1 MELAKA
7 AYAKGA
13 ANPLF
18 QDTLGWVR
26 YNLDDPEGARDLI
39 EMSVIKAK
47 GPEPYYHLAVLAK
60 YVDDDPDAA
69 RDNIEEALRRLNEI
83 PSPGH
88 VTRQLKLS
96 AQKLAK
102 SVGASLR
109 PGPRE

>member
-7 AYAKGA
+7 AYAKDA

-26 YNLDDPEGARDLI
+26 YKLDDPEGARDLI
-39 EMSVIKAK
+39 EMAVIKAK
-47 GPEPYYHLAVLAK
+47 GPESFYHLAVLSK
-60 YVDDDPDAA
+60 YVDDDIEVA

-83 PSPGH
+83 PSPGY
-88 VTRQLKLS
+88 VTRQLK
-96 AQKLAK
+96 ANAVKLAK